1 MQPLLTYQL
10 KFMGSS
16 RAHAAKTANT
26 MVIGYNIGGKDNTTL
41 KLTGMSKYSEIML
54 YTCICTK
61 YDIIN
66 IFYFT
71 ENLNTCGLWRVT
83 CACHILKL
91 NRSSC

>member
-1 MQPLLTYQL
+1 
-10 KFMGSS
+10 MGSS
-16 RAHAAKTANT
+16 AAHATETANT
-26 MVIGYNIGGKDNTTL
+26 IVVGYNIGGKDNTLL

-71 ENLNTCGLWRVT
+71 ENLNTCGLWR
-83 CACHILKL
+83 
-91 NRSSC
+91 SSC